1 MKTPYQKNNPMTIL
15 FIDKCDWINLE
26 TLGSISNIIIAF
38 LTLILG
44 FYVFVYQRNKDNKS
58 DEETEINR
66 RKNIKLQWF
75 KEIIIQPKIDLV
87 FAFYDQINSIKGK
100 INGNELNE
108 NEKIEIINFI
118 KKEQSELR
126 KSFLDLVQHI
136 NNELHSELSINV
148 DELTDKLTDVISN
161 DEFKLKN
168 EFTYNREIKTKI
180 EYSYS
185 KFLSKIFNYC
195 G

>member
-1 MKTPYQKNNPMTIL
+1 MIL
-15 FIDKCDWINLE
+15 LCIEKSSWLNLE
-26 TLGSISNIIIAF
+26 TLSNLSNIIIAF

-44 FYVFVYQRNKDNKS
+44 FYVFVYQKNKDNKS

-87 FAFYDQINSIKGK
+87 FKFYDHINSIKNK
-100 INGNELNE
+100 INGNDLNDE
-108 NEKIEIINFI
+108 EKIEIINFI

-136 NNELHSELSINV
+136 NNELHSELSLNV
-148 DELTDKLTDVISN
+148 DKLTDNITDVISN

-168 EFTYNREIKTKI
+168 EVTYNREIKSKI

-185 KFLSKIFNYC
+185 EFLSKIFNYC

>member
-1 MKTPYQKNNPMTIL
+1 MLYLKNNIMVLLCIEKSSWL
-15 FIDKCDWINLE
+15 NLE
-26 TLGSISNIIIAF
+26 TLSNLSNIIIAL
-38 LTLILG
+38 LTLVLG
-44 FYVFVYQRNKDNKS
+44 FYVFVYQKNKDNKS

-87 FAFYDQINSIKGK
+87 FKFYDQINSIKSK
-100 INGNELNE
+100 INGNELNDD
-108 NEKIEIINFI
+108 EKIEIINFI

-136 NNELHSELSINV
+136 NNDLHSELSLNV
-148 DELTDKLTDVISN
+148 DKLTDNITDVISN

-168 EFTYNREIKTKI
+168 EVTYNREIKSKI

-185 KFLSKIFNYC
+185 EFLSKIFNYC

>member
-1 MKTPYQKNNPMTIL
+1 MVLLCIEKSSWL
-15 FIDKCDWINLE
+15 NLE
-26 TLGSISNIIIAF
+26 TLSNLSNIIIAF
-38 LTLILG
+38 LTLVLG
-44 FYVFVYQRNKDNKS
+44 FYVFVYQKNKDNKS

-87 FAFYDQINSIKGK
+87 FKFYDQINSIKSK
-100 INGNELNE
+100 INGNELNDD
-108 NEKIEIINFI
+108 EKIEIINFI

-136 NNELHSELSINV
+136 NNDLHSELSLNV
-148 DELTDKLTDVISN
+148 DKLTDNLTDAISN

-168 EFTYNREIKTKI
+168 EVTYNREIKSKI

-185 KFLSKIFNYC
+185 EFLSNIFNYC

>member
-1 MKTPYQKNNPMTIL
+1 MIL
-15 FIDKCDWINLE
+15 ICPEKASWINLE
-26 TLGSISNIIIAF
+26 SLSNLSNVIIAF
-38 LTLILG
+38 LTLVLA

-87 FAFYDQINSIKGK
+87 FNFYDQINSVKNK

-108 NEKIEIINFI
+108 DEKIEIINFI
-118 KKEQSELR
+118 KKEQSILR

-136 NNELHSELSINV
+136 NNELHTDLSQNL
-148 DELTDKLTDVISN
+148 DELTDNLTNVISN
-161 DEFKLKN
+161 DELKLKN
-168 EFTYNREIKTKI
+168 EVTYNREIRSRI

-185 KFLSKIFNYC
+185 EFLAKIFNYC

>member
-1 MKTPYQKNNPMTIL
+1 MIISL
-15 FIDKCDWINLE
+15 IDKCNWVNLE
-26 TLGSISNIIIAF
+26 VLGDVSNIIIAF
-38 LTLILG
+38 LTLVLG
-44 FYVFVYQRNKDNKS
+44 FYVFVYQREKDNKS
-58 DEETEINR
+58 DKETEINR

-87 FAFYDQINSIKGK
+87 FTFFDNINSIKTH
-100 INGNELNE
+100 INGNDLNDD
-108 NEKIEIINFI
+108 EKIEIINFI
-118 KKEQSELR
+118 KKEQSILR

-136 NNELHSELSINV
+136 NSDLHSELSNNV

-168 EFTYNREIKTKI
+168 ESTYNREIKSRI

-185 KFLSKIFNYC
+185 DFLSRIFNYC

>member
-1 MKTPYQKNNPMTIL
+1 MKMLYLKNNLMIISL
-15 FIDKCDWINLE
+15 IDKCNWVNLE
-26 TLGSISNIIIAF
+26 VLGDVSNIIIAF
-38 LTLILG
+38 LTLVLG
-44 FYVFVYQRNKDNKS
+44 FYVFVYQREKDNKS
-58 DEETEINR
+58 DKETEINR

-87 FAFYDQINSIKGK
+87 FTFFDNINSIKTH
-100 INGNELNE
+100 INGNDLNDD
-108 NEKIEIINFI
+108 EKIEIINFI
-118 KKEQSELR
+118 KKEQSILR

-136 NNELHSELSINV
+136 NSDLHSELSNNV

-168 EFTYNREIKTKI
+168 ESTYNREIKSRI

-185 KFLSKIFNYC
+185 DFLSRIFNYC

>member
-1 MKTPYQKNNPMTIL
+1 MLYLKNNIMVLLCIEKSSWL
-15 FIDKCDWINLE
+15 NLE
-26 TLGSISNIIIAF
+26 TLSNISNIIIAF
-38 LTLILG
+38 LTLVLG
-44 FYVFVYQRNKDNKS
+44 FYVFVYQKNKDNKS

-87 FAFYDQINSIKGK
+87 FKFYDQINSIKSK
-100 INGNELNE
+100 INGNDLNDD
-108 NEKIEIINFI
+108 EKIEIINFI

-136 NNELHSELSINV
+136 NNDLHSELSLNV
-148 DELTDKLTDVISN
+148 DKLTDNLTDVISN

-168 EFTYNREIKTKI
+168 KVTYNREIKSKI

-185 KFLSKIFNYC
+185 EFLSKIFNYC

>member
-1 MKTPYQKNNPMTIL
+1 MITI

-26 TLGSISNIIIAF
+26 TLGNASNIIIAF

-44 FYVFVYQRNKDNKS
+44 FYVFVYQRNKDNQS

-75 KEIIIQPKIDLV
+75 KEIIVQPKIDLV
-87 FAFYDQINSIKGK
+87 FTFYEKINSIKGK

-108 NEKIEIINFI
+108 DEKIEIINFI
-118 KKEQSELR
+118 KKEQSVLR

-136 NNELHSELSINV
+136 SNELHTELTINV

-168 EFTYNREIKTKI
+168 ESTYNREIKSKI

-185 KFLSKIFNYC
+185 EFLSKIFNYC